1 MPEPLKFCLLGLFS
15 TAANLY
21 RQAPNVCTHD
31 RPLLSLLLN
40 FPGNLSVIKAACN
53 RKYNS
58 PRIIALKIKKP
69 KPKWTFYSIVGSS
82 AYSSGESCEIRD
94 ENLRTIRPRE
104 MSSEG
109 LGLFNFSV
117 FKSTLSW
124 EGGWKKHRE
133 TPPPSCK
140 AHVLSHAFLSFRFQ
154 LSPILM
160 ELKPNKSSF
169 YSFFP
174 SAPCLLSPVQTCHSS

>member
-1 MPEPLKFCLLGLFS
+1 M
-15 TAANLY
+15 
-21 RQAPNVCTHD
+21 
-31 RPLLSLLLN
+31 
-40 FPGNLSVIKAACN
+40 
-53 RKYNS
+53 
-58 PRIIALKIKKP
+58 
-69 KPKWTFYSIVGSS
+69 GSS

-174 SAPCLLSPVQTCHSS
+174 SAPLNNYYKQSLIRKKSVWALSGEGFLFWPLWISGSWFQFSDVSILFKYPTLSISQDSLTWNSVEIISE

>member
-1 MPEPLKFCLLGLFS
+1 MAEPLKYCLLGLFS

-31 RPLLSLLLN
+31 RPLLSLPLN

-53 RKYNS
+53 RK
-58 PRIIALKIKKP
+58 KKFSKNHIFKNKKSLNP
-69 KPKWTFYSIVGSS
+69 NEPFTRLWAPVLIPQGSLMKS
-82 AYSSGESCEIRD
+82 ETKTWEQSD
-94 ENLRTIRPRE
+94 KE

-109 LGLFNFSV
+109 LGLFNFNV

-133 TPPPSCK
+133 TPLPAAKPTCSAMLFC
-140 AHVLSHAFLSFRFQ
+140 HLDFSFPQ
-154 LSPILM
+154 
-160 ELKPNKSSF
+160 
-169 YSFFP
+169 Y
-174 SAPCLLSPVQTCHSS
+174 

>member
-1 MPEPLKFCLLGLFS
+1 MAEPLKYCLLGLFS

-31 RPLLSLLLN
+31 RPLLSLPLN

-53 RKYNS
+53 RK
-58 PRIIALKIKKP
+58 KKFSKNHIFKNKKSLNP
-69 KPKWTFYSIVGSS
+69 NEPFTRLWAPVLIPQGSLMKS
-82 AYSSGESCEIRD
+82 ETKTWEQSD
-94 ENLRTIRPRE
+94 KE

-109 LGLFNFSV
+109 LGLFNFNV

-169 YSFFP
+169 YSFYP